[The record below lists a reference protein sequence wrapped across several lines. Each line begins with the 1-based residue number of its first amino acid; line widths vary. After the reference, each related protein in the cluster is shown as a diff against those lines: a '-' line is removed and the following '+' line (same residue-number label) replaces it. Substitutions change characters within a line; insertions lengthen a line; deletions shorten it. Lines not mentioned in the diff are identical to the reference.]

1 VILGGVISSYASEAV
16 SGIAICSTAAV
27 RSSMGVRGGQA
38 DGLDEEVEERG
49 EARVEC
55 GSGKV
60 RLGLPMT
67 VMGKRKS
74 MGDSSCY
81 YIQSRQA

>member
-1 VILGGVISSYASEAV
+1 
-16 SGIAICSTAAV
+16 
-27 RSSMGVRGGQA
+27 MGVRGGQA

-81 YIQSRQA
+81 YIQSRQACRQSLLGICRDIRGAWRRTVSKWRE